1 MKLSQ
6 ETIDK
11 KFSLP
16 KQQLKTTVPEKQLVV
31 SQKQSVVYTSK
42 QQTKLNLKS

>member
-11 KFSLP
+11 EFSLP
-16 KQQLKTTVPEKQLVV
+16 KQQAKAAVPEKQLVV
-31 SQKQSVVYTSK
+31 S
-42 QQTKLNLKS
+42 

>member
-11 KFSLP
+11 ESSLP
-16 KQQLKTTVPEKQLVV
+16 KQQAKTTVLE
-31 SQKQSVVYTSK
+31 KQSVVYTSK
-42 QQTKLNLKS
+42 QNQN